1 MSDFT
6 VSSPLPSIPNETAL
20 QTSISEGVTEQDSP
34 TTPATGPPDLS
45 KKRVRQQHTIVLK
58 KCKNE
63 VIDLEKDPGLS
74 PPTPSAA
81 KSPKKSK
88 KEKDPNPT
96 PTIHNIEQTRSMNYS
111 VAELKAYLKTHT
123 LFLAGTKQVL
133 HDRLFA
139 YLRALRATIQL
150 QARFRGHFVRDVF
163 KLFQKYQSLL
173 STCVNDQDFYS
184 FEPLTEINK
193 FQLICVTEPEGSV
206 YGFDLASIVQYKNK
220 LDAGSPFTNP
230 YTRSPLER
238 SFIKELAKIES
249 AAKLQIIPTVFDLDK
264 PDEEILSL
272 PYEKKVEMKAISL
285 FQHINSLGNYSDSS
299 WFLQLS
305 RRRVLRLLQE
315 LYDIWNFRLNIR
327 RETKRT
333 ICPPAGT
340 PFDLGINIR
349 TATTSDVE
357 LRDIVLS
364 VFENF
369 VYRGEDRDAQGLG
382 AMYVLGALTLV
393 SPVAAE
399 ALPWMYQ
406 SFVY

>member
-1 MSDFT
+1 MNELT
-6 VSSPLPSIPNETAL
+6 VLSPLPSISPG
-20 QTSISEGVTEQDSP
+20 SEEDTP
-34 TTPATGPPDLS
+34 TTPATVTQEPP
-45 KKRVRQQHTIVLK
+45 KKRVRQQHTIVVK

-63 VIDLEKDPGLS
+63 GIDPTKDSAS
-74 PPTPSAA
+74 PS
-81 KSPKKSK
+81 KGHKKPK
-88 KEKDPNPT
+88 KEKEANPT
-96 PTIHNIEQTRSMNYS
+96 PTIHNFEQTKDLNYS
-111 VAELKAYLKTHT
+111 VAELKTYLKSHT

-133 HDRLFA
+133 HDRLFC
-139 YLRALRATIQL
+139 YLRAVRATIQL
-150 QARFRGHFVRDVF
+150 QARFRGHFVRNVF
-163 KLFQKYQSLL
+163 KLFHKYQSLRP
-173 STCVNDQDFYS
+173 TCVNDQDFYS
-184 FEPLTEINK
+184 FEPLNEINK

-220 LDAGSPFTNP
+220 LEPGIPLTNP
-230 YTRSPLER
+230 YTRSNLDP
-238 SFIKELAKIES
+238 SFLKELAKIE
-249 AAKLQIIPTVFDLDK
+249 AASKMQIIPTVFDLDK
-264 PDEEILSL
+264 SGEEVIQL

-299 WFLQLS
+299 WFMQLS
-305 RRRVLRLLQE
+305 RTRVLRLLQE

-369 VYRGEDRDAQGLG
+369 VYRGVDRDAQCLG
-382 AMYVLGALTLV
+382 SFYVLGALTLV

-406 SFVY
+406 SFAY